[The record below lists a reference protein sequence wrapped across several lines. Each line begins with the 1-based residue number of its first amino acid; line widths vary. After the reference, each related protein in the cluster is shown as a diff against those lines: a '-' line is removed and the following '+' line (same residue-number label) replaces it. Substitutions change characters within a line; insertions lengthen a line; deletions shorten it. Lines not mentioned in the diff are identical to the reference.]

1 MQSCATDWQTCS
13 FANFLQWLHLN
24 TIAKKLSVKL
34 AKNGRENIWSVKV
47 GCTVMK
53 GESVSRCCE
62 FKSLNIINYQFLAK
76 LSWCLNRLKFIK
88 SGWNNPFKNYWAI
101 ASIKFL
107 AIVGFEP
114 RISGVGSNCYTNCA
128 TTQPKLNN
136 ICFLTILDNLA
147 FTASFDPW
155 VFMPLDQTQSPLE
168 CPNILLP
175 SREIS
180 LTRATIEKKYID
192 FFG

>member
-1 MQSCATDWQTCS
+1 MIDSP
-13 FANFLQWLHLN
+13 
-24 TIAKKLSVKL
+24 
-34 AKNGRENIWSVKV
+34 
-47 GCTVMK
+47 
-53 GESVSRCCE
+53 
-62 FKSLNIINYQFLAK
+62 
-76 LSWCLNRLKFIK
+76 IK
-88 SGWNNPFKNYWAI
+88 NNPFKNYWAI
-101 ASIKFL
+101 ASIKFI

-192 FFG
+192 FFLLVLGSSYSVVNLINDLRS